1 MIDEDE
7 QNRNRLTNT
16 AGAGPSPAEKK
27 HSPIFKVWRVI
38 YPLFIFLG
46 IQFVAAIGI
55 ALYYTVTVILPEMSQ
70 GFDIAALTKQMTDWV
85 TGQTLLIALICNL
98 TILPLFAF
106 LYFRQMKGKRRPA
119 LSSFKVAD
127 YLLVAVLA
135 IFANLTVSYII
146 TGFDIVKYFP
156 DYQLIMEGIQGPIIL
171 QIISVGIIAPIAEEF
186 LMRGVVLNRL
196 LGYVRVLPAL
206 FIQAALFGILHLN
219 LLQGMYAGVLA
230 LLRGYIYLKYG
241 SLLMTI
247 LFHITMNTLSIV
259 IPESFAE
266 GVNPFVILIV
276 SAVLTAGTIM
286 LINRR
291 KGSVM
296 FISDMKLENVPHKE

>member
-1 MIDEDE
+1 MIDENE
-7 QNRNRLTNT
+7 QNRNSLTNT
-16 AGAGPSPAEKK
+16 AGAGPTPAEKK
-27 HSPIFKVWRVI
+27 HSPIYKVWRVI

-46 IQFVAAIGI
+46 IQIIVGIGI
-55 ALYYTVTVILPEMSQ
+55 ALYYTATVILPKLSQ
-70 GFDIAALTKQMTDWV
+70 GFDSSILTKQMTEWI
-85 TGQTLLIALICNL
+85 TGQTLLIALICDL
-98 TILPLFAF
+98 TVLPLLVF

-119 LSSFKVAD
+119 LSSFKIAD
-127 YLLVAVLA
+127 YLLVAGLA
-135 IFANLTVSYII
+135 VFANFTVSYFI
-146 TGFDIVKYFP
+146 TGFDILKYFP
-156 DYQLIMEGIQGPIIL
+156 DYQVIMEGISGPIIL
-171 QIISVGIIAPIAEEF
+171 QIITVGIVAPIAEEF

-196 LGYVRVLPAL
+196 LGYIRVRPAL
-206 FIQAALFGILHLN
+206 FMQAALFGILHLN
-219 LLQGMYAGVLA
+219 LLQGMYAGVLG
-230 LLRGYIYLKYG
+230 LLMGYIYIKYG

-266 GVNPFVILIV
+266 GVNPFIILIV

-296 FISDMKLENVPHKE
+296 FISDMKLENAPQEE

>member
-1 MIDEDE
+1 MIDENE
-7 QNRNRLTNT
+7 QNRNSLTNT
-16 AGAGPSPAEKK
+16 AGAGPTPGEKK
-27 HSPIFKVWRVI
+27 HSPIYKVWRVI

-46 IQFVAAIGI
+46 IQIIVGIGI
-55 ALYYTVTVILPEMSQ
+55 ALYYTATVILPKLSQ
-70 GFDIAALTKQMTDWV
+70 GFDSSILTKQMTEWI
-85 TGQTLLIALICNL
+85 TGQTLLIALICDL
-98 TILPLFAF
+98 TVLPLLVF

-119 LSSFKVAD
+119 LSSFKIAD
-127 YLLVAVLA
+127 YLLVAGLA
-135 IFANLTVSYII
+135 VFANLTVSYFI
-146 TGFDIVKYFP
+146 TGFDILKYFP
-156 DYQLIMEGIQGPIIL
+156 DYQVIMEGISGPIIL
-171 QIISVGIIAPIAEEF
+171 QIITVGIVAPIAEEF

-196 LGYVRVLPAL
+196 LGYIRVRPAL
-206 FIQAALFGILHLN
+206 FMQAALFGILHLN
-219 LLQGMYAGVLA
+219 LLQGMYAGVLG
-230 LLRGYIYLKYG
+230 LLMGYIYIKYG

-266 GVNPFVILIV
+266 GVNPFIILIV

-296 FISDMKLENVPHKE
+296 FISDMKLENAPQEE

>member
-1 MIDEDE
+1 MINENE
-7 QNRNRLTNT
+7 QNRNSITNT
-16 AGAGPSPAEKK
+16 AGTGPPPAVKK
-27 HSPIFKVWRVI
+27 HSTIYKVWRVI

-46 IQFVAAIGI
+46 IQVVAAIGI
-55 ALYYTVTVILPEMSQ
+55 ALYYTVTVILPKMSQ
-70 GFDIAALTKQMTDWV
+70 GFDIYTLTKQMTDWV

-106 LYFRQMKGKRRPA
+106 LYFRQMKGQRRPA

-135 IFANLTVSYII
+135 VFANLTVSYII

-156 DYQLIMEGIQGPIIL
+156 DYQVIMEGIKGPIIL
-171 QIISVGIIAPIAEEF
+171 QIISVGIVAPIAEEF

-230 LLRGYIYLKYG
+230 LLMGYIYLKYG

-266 GVNPFVILIV
+266 GVNPFIILIV
-276 SAVLTAGTIM
+276 SAVLTAGTII

-296 FISDMKLENVPHKE
+296 FISDMKLENVPQKK